1 MISRNVTRTLAAGI
15 ATVIATL
22 LVCAIFGAGYI
33 FKLIDRLEREHH
45 N

>member
-1 MISRNVTRTLAAGI
+1 MSYDWAAG
-15 ATVIATL
+15 ATL

-33 FKLIDRLEREHH
+33 FKLIDRLERERH

>member
-1 MISRNVTRTLAAGI
+1 MSYDWAAG
-15 ATVIATL
+15 ATL

-33 FKLIDRLEREHH
+33 FNLIDRLERERH

>member
-1 MISRNVTRTLAAGI
+1 MSYDWAAG
-15 ATVIATL
+15 ATL